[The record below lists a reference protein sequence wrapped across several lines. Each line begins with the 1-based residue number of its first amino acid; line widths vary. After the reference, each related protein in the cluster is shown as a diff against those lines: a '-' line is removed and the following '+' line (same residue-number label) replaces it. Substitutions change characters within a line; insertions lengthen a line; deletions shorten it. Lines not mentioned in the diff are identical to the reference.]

1 MGVDFI
7 RSTTTHE
14 VSFQVDLD
22 KEDLKYGQ
30 DGTLN
35 YQLDTDGI
43 SLDNGLCFP
52 MEIFVQD
59 NPNRTKFGFRIY
71 GAIDVKI
78 NEISSGEGVHR
89 CDGVIISFLNGK
101 HLHLKEN
108 DFLIENREDH
118 DSVKCNMNSKIDSH
132 RAENAN
138 DDGSWSITAIN
149 GMIEIVFT
157 PELLHSLRHKIM
169 YKFSTLLECVNE
181 QEGPEDAEI
190 HCKNEVIKF
199 HKTMLM
205 KISDVFENM
214 LTNPNF
220 KESHNGIVVIENDEI
235 SSTSPETI
243 KTFKDILYHKIV
255 DDDDLNVDL
264 ILFAD
269 RYNIK
274 PIVKI
279 CSEVLSQSL
288 EKENVLKIVDAAY
301 KINDDE
307 LLKKAMKYV
316 KQNMKKFE
324 KDSDWKEF
332 AQSNPECNSKMFQL
346 MMFES

>member
-35 YQLDTDGI
+35 YQLNTDGI
-43 SLDNGLCFP
+43 TLANGLCFP

-89 CDGVIISFLNGK
+89 CGGVIISFLNGK

-118 DSVKCNMNSKIDSH
+118 DSVKCNMSSKIESH

-181 QEGPEDAEI
+181 QEGPED
-190 HCKNEVIKF
+190 
-199 HKTMLM
+199 
-205 KISDVFENM
+205 
-214 LTNPNF
+214 
-220 KESHNGIVVIENDEI
+220 
-235 SSTSPETI
+235 
-243 KTFKDILYHKIV
+243 
-255 DDDDLNVDL
+255 
-264 ILFAD
+264 
-269 RYNIK
+269 
-274 PIVKI
+274 
-279 CSEVLSQSL
+279 
-288 EKENVLKIVDAAY
+288 
-301 KINDDE
+301 
-307 LLKKAMKYV
+307 
-316 KQNMKKFE
+316 
-324 KDSDWKEF
+324 
-332 AQSNPECNSKMFQL
+332 
-346 MMFES
+346 